1 MSLDVQ
7 VRPHGPGLLLRL
19 RGDLVASTSDWLL
32 LAVDHAILTGRRDV
46 VVGLAA
52 VTRMDEEGAEALDE
66 ARAALQWV
74 GGTMA
79 LRDEPAPAGTAGTAG
94 IDETRGTGDLTG
106 DGSRTTLGTV
116 V

>member
-46 VVGLAA
+46 VVDLAA

-79 LRDEPAPAGTAGTAG
+79 LRNEPAPAG

-106 DGSRTTLGTV
+106 DGCRTTLGTV